1 MAMEVLIVGAGAI
14 GRWFGGMLESPVFT
28 DIDHEQAVAAASAV
42 GGTARD
48 IKEIESIEVVCVAV
62 PMPTASE
69 VIARFASYATTAIID
84 LTGSMTG
91 PLAAM
96 RNHASTIE
104 RASFHPLFAPSNAPG
119 RIAMTPDNEG
129 PVITEIESVFESHGN
144 HVFRTTAEEHDRA
157 METVQAKTHTALL
170 AFALAA
176 DAVPADFQTPIY
188 RGLQELTH
196 EMTDGNPRVYADIQE
211 TFSGAQAVADAARQ
225 IADADR
231 ETYEQLYRDA
241 NE

>member
-14 GRWFGGMLESPVFT
+14 GRWFGSMMDTPVFT
-28 DIDHEQAVAAASAV
+28 DIDHEQAVSAAQSV
-42 GGTARD
+42 GGDQQD
-48 IKEIESIEVVCVAV
+48 IDIIDAFEVVCIAV
-62 PMPTASE
+62 PMPVSREA
-69 VIARFASYATTAIID
+69 IAQFSSQATTAIID

-96 RNHASTIE
+96 REHADSVE
-104 RASFHPLFAPSNAPG
+104 RASFHPLFAPANAPG
-119 RIAMTPDNEG
+119 RIAMAPDNEG
-129 PVITEIESVFESHGN
+129 PVTEEIVSLFESTGN

-157 METVQAKTHTALL
+157 METVQAKTHSAVL

-176 DAVPADFQTPIY
+176 DTVPADFQTPIY
-188 RGLQELTH
+188 RGLQELAD
-196 EMTDGNPRVYADIQE
+196 EMTGGNPRVYADIQE
-211 TFSGAQAVADAARQ
+211 TFTGAQAVADAARQ

>member
-1 MAMEVLIVGAGAI
+1 MEVLIVGAGAI

-28 DIDHEQAVAAASAV
+28 DIDHGQAAAAAGAV
-42 GGTARD
+42 GGNACD
-48 IKEIESIEVVCVAV
+48 IEATDAFEVVCVAV
-62 PMPTASE
+62 PMPVASE
-69 VIARFASYATTAIID
+69 VIARFASHATTAMID
-84 LTGSMTG
+84 LTGSMTR

-96 RNHASTIE
+96 RNHAGTIE

-129 PVITEIESVFESHGN
+129 PVTTEIESVLESNGN

-176 DAVPADFQTPIY
+176 DTVPADFQTPIY
-188 RGLQELTH
+188 RGLQELAH
-196 EMTDGNPRVYADIQE
+196 EMTGGNPRVYADIQE
-211 TFSGAQAVADAARQ
+211 TFSGAQTVADAARQ

-241 NE
+241 NG